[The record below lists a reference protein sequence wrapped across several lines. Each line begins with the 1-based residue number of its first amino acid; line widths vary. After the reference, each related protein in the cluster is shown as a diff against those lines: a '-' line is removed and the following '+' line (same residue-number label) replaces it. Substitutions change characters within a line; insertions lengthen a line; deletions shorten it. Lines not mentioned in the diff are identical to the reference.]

1 MATMK
6 KRWIGLVGVVLL
18 LAVGAGAFVFG
29 NRQGEER
36 AHKTRPAGIDLQGR
50 PVIDLGLA
58 IKKAT
63 DLVPGDVLK
72 VELERDDDRYVFE
85 VKVLAENGLV
95 REIKLDAQDGSLI
108 EIEAD

>member
-1 MATMK
+1 MK
-6 KRWIGLVGVVLL
+6 KHWIGVGGAVVL

-29 NRQGEER
+29 NRHGEER
-36 AHKTRPAGIDLQGR
+36 AGSKRPSGIDLQGR

-63 DLVPGDVLK
+63 DRVPGDVLK
-72 VELERDDDRYVFE
+72 VELEREDDRYVFE

-95 REIKLDAQDGSLI
+95 REVKLDAQDGSLI

>member
-1 MATMK
+1 M
-6 KRWIGLVGVVLL
+6 
-18 LAVGAGAFVFG
+18 
-29 NRQGEER
+29 
-36 AHKTRPAGIDLQGR
+36 
-50 PVIDLGLA
+50 DLGLA
-58 IKKAT
+58 IEKAT

-85 VKVLAENGLV
+85 VKLLAENGLV

>member
-1 MATMK
+1 MAPMK
-6 KRWIGLVGVVLL
+6 KHWIGVGGVVLL

-29 NRQGEER
+29 NRHGEER
-36 AHKTRPAGIDLQGR
+36 AQSKRPSGIDLQGR

-58 IKKAT
+58 IGKAT